1 MDFDWQKY
9 LDLNPDLREAG
20 IIDEKGA
27 ALHFINSG
35 MKESRPYDYDDFTK
49 QFDISIVQAYHTES
63 TSGIGDFLRGCIFLA
78 RVVKDLHISFE
89 NHPISK
95 YLKSSYEQQLVPAK
109 EITDIYLSTYNRYG
123 VNYSYNELKEMLLSS
138 FYTSN
143 YICSMFS
150 DMLFKK
156 DGSTL
161 VHKQLES
168 EKVSQAARE
177 FLQSNLIYSSCI
189 VDKFLDLHLGNY
201 NTVHVRLGD
210 YEILKDIFKV
220 PETSDLHDTT
230 GVNAINYNKYDIDC
244 NELIDTILALYETDK
259 QDIVLMSDSNIFKRQ
274 CIEHFKK
281 IGLQD
286 KIKIIHTNSNHCSVK
301 PGLPPFVD
309 YKHKINDQEL
319 FNIVLDLKILS
330 QSNNIYSYSVYP
342 WGSGFPYA
350 MAKIYDIPLYME
362 RIS

>member
-20 IIDEKGA
+20 IIDERGA

-35 MKESRPYDYDDFTK
+35 MKESRPYDYPDFTEPLNAT
-49 QFDISIVQAYHTES
+49 IVQAYHSQS
-63 TSGIGDFLRGCIFLA
+63 TSGIGDFLRGCIFLSRA
-78 RVVKDLHISFE
+78 IKDLHISFE

-95 YLKSSYEQQLVPAK
+95 YLKSKYTQHVPKK
-109 EITDIYLSTYNRYG
+109 EIADIYQATYDRYG
-123 VNYSYNELKEMLLSS
+123 INYSQNEMQQMLLSS
-138 FYTSN
+138 LYTCN

-150 DMLFKK
+150 DKLFKK
-156 DGSTL
+156 NNDTL
-161 VHKQLES
+161 VYKQLEQ
-168 EKVSQAARE
+168 EKVSQHSRE
-177 FLQSNLIYSSCI
+177 LLQSNLIYSSCI

-201 NTVHVRLGD
+201 NVIHVRLGD
-210 YEILKDIFKV
+210 YEILKDLFKL
-220 PETSDLHDTT
+220 PETSDLHDTA
-230 GVNAINYNKYDIDC
+230 GINAVNYNRYDIDC
-244 NELIDTILALYETDK
+244 DELIGTILELYENDK
-259 QDIVLMSDSNIFKRQ
+259 QDIVLMSDNNIFKRQ

-286 KIKIIHTNSNHCSVK
+286 TIKVIHTNSNHCSVK

-309 YKHKINDQEL
+309 YKHKINDEEL

>member
-9 LDLNPDLREAG
+9 FDLNPDLREAG
-20 IIDEKGA
+20 LKDEKDA

-35 MKESRPYDYDDFTK
+35 MKENRPYTYDNFT
-49 QFDISIVQAYHTES
+49 DPLDVSIVQAYHSQS

-78 RVVKDLHISFE
+78 RAVKDLHISFE

-95 YLKSSYEQQLVPAK
+95 YLKSSYTQHVPEK
-109 EITDIYLSTYNRYG
+109 EITDIYECTCNRYG
-123 VNYSYNELKEMLLSS
+123 INYNYHQLKEMLIASL
-138 FYTSN
+138 YTSN

-150 DMLFKK
+150 DVLFKK
-156 DGSTL
+156 DLDSL
-161 VHKQLES
+161 IHKQLES
-168 EKVSQAARE
+168 EEVSQASRE
-177 FLQSNLIYSSCI
+177 LLQSNLIYSSCI

-201 NTVHVRLGD
+201 NTIHMRLGD
-210 YEILKDIFKV
+210 YEVLEHIFTQ
-220 PETSDLHDTT
+220 PETLHLRDSTDAST
-230 GVNAINYNKYDIDC
+230 INYRKYDTDL
-244 NELIDTILALYETDK
+244 NKLIKIILELYETDR
-259 QDIVLMSDSNIFKRQ
+259 QDIVIMSDSNIFKKK
-274 CIEHFKK
+274 CIEHIQK

-286 KIKIIHTNSNHCSVK
+286 HIKIIHTNSNHCSSK
-301 PGLPPFVD
+301 PGLPPSTN
-309 YKHKINDQEL
+309 YQHQINDQQL

-350 MAKIYDIPLYME
+350 IAKIYNIPLYME